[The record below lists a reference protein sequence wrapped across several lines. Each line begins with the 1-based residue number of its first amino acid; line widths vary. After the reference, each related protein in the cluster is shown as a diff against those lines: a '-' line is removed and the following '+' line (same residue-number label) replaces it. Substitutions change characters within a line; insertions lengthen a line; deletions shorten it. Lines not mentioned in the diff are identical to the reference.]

1 LIYHDGVS
9 ARLVAVVLGA
19 FLLGACASM
28 RPPLEIRTTQGP
40 TAREVWMLRMMGQL
54 GREPNFDET
63 RHFDD
68 QMEARIAEYLRAHP
82 EDANSL
88 TVSTFRFY
96 RQTAVGMSKEQVLIL
111 LGAPAYV
118 FTDDADM
125 EKIARK
131 FWPALK
137 GNVTEA
143 WVYPIGWS
151 LYFAGQRLADITRYV
166 EGAGGS
172 PD

>member
-1 LIYHDGVS
+1 MTYDGRVNV
-9 ARLVAVVLGA
+9 RLVALVVGA
-19 FLLGACASM
+19 LVLAGCASM

-54 GREPNFDET
+54 QREPNFDET

-68 QMEARIAEYLRAHP
+68 QMEAAIAAYLRAHP
-82 EDANSL
+82 EDASSL
-88 TVSTFRFY
+88 HVSTFRFY
-96 RQTAVGMSKEQVLIL
+96 RQTTVGMNKDQVLIL

-118 FTDDADM
+118 VTGDGDL
-125 EKIARK
+125 EKLARK
-131 FWPALK
+131 FWPQIK
-137 GNVTEA
+137 GNATEA

-151 LYFAGQRLADITRYV
+151 LYFAGPRLVDITRYV
-166 EGAGGS
+166 EGAGGG